1 MKKIFTLLFAA
12 FTVASMSAQQHT
24 PMSFVGASNAKVST
38 MDVNNES
45 DTIQFKMNDLTSGD
59 ITLPEMKGMS
69 AIPSFTIKGATFT
82 MGANHVVEFPSQEF
96 SATVSVDG
104 NEKTI
109 KGSSLSATYNMA
121 DNSFDLSATFTY
133 GSMPFPVTYTVKGY
147 YVKPVTDAISVCVG
161 SAFTYTNSSVT
172 YNVRKYKDG
181 DVEKVDVAVPA
192 YTLDNT
198 LIGNLSLGAY
208 TVKGLVYD
216 SEQGGFYRDYKD
228 DGLTFH
234 FSAEQNGKT
243 TINGD
248 YAFNKEKDNNILVK
262 YDGTKITSI
271 INKFQMGAMPFAIV
285 STFNVNT
292 TAINTVK
299 TDNKPMDGKA
309 YNIAGQRVSDNYKGI
324 VIING
329 KKYLRK

>member
-12 FTVASMSAQQHT
+12 FTAASMSAQQYT

-59 ITLPEMKGMS
+59 ITLPEMKGMA

-96 SATVSVDG
+96 SATVSVNG
-104 NEKTI
+104 NEKAI

-161 SAFTYTNSSVT
+161 GAYTYTNSSVT

-181 DVEKVDVAVPA
+181 DVEKVDVTVPA

-234 FSAEQNGKT
+234 FSAEKDGNT

-248 YAFNKEKDNNILVK
+248 YVFNSKKDNNILVK
-262 YDGTKITSI
+262 YDGTKVTSI
-271 INKFQMGAMPFAIV
+271 INKFQMGAMPFDIV

-309 YNIAGQRVSDNYKGI
+309 YNIAGQRVSDDYKGI

>member
-12 FTVASMSAQQHT
+12 FTAASMSAQQHT

-45 DTIQFKMNDLTSGD
+45 DTIQFKMNGMTSGD
-59 ITLPEMKGMS
+59 ITLPEMKGMA

-96 SATVSVDG
+96 SATVNIG
-104 NEKTI
+104 GKEKAI

-133 GSMPFPVTYTVKGY
+133 GSMPFTVTYTVKGY

-161 SAFTYTNSSVT
+161 GAYTYTNSSVT
-172 YNVRKYKDG
+172 YNVRKYMED
-181 DVEKVDVAVPA
+181 DVQKLDVQIPT

-198 LIGNLSLGAY
+198 VMGNLTLGTY
-208 TVKGLVYD
+208 TVKGLTYD
-216 SEQGGFYRDYKD
+216 EEKGGFYRDYKN

-234 FSAEQNGKT
+234 FTAENEGKKT
-243 TINGD
+243 LDGD
-248 YAFNKEKDNNILVK
+248 YSFNDTKDNNILVK
-262 YDGTKITSI
+262 YNGNKVEDI
-271 INKFQMGAMPFAIV
+271 INTFQMGAMPFAIV
-285 STFNVNT
+285 TKFNSQAT
-292 TAINTVK
+292 GITSVK
-299 TDNKPMDGKA
+299 SDKKNDGRI
-309 YNIAGQRVSDNYKGI
+309 YNLNGQVVDEYYKGVVI
-324 VIING
+324 VNG
-329 KKYLRK
+329 KKYIKK

>member
-12 FTVASMSAQQHT
+12 FTAASMSAQQHT

-45 DTIQFKMNDLTSGD
+45 DTIQFKMNGMTSGD
-59 ITLPEMKGMS
+59 ITLPEMKGMA

-96 SATVSVDG
+96 SAIVNIG
-104 NEKTI
+104 GKEKAI

-133 GSMPFPVTYTVKGY
+133 GSMPFPITYTVKGY
-147 YVKPVTDAISVCVG
+147 YVKPVTDAISVCIG
-161 SAFTYTNSSVT
+161 SAYTYTNSSVT

-181 DVEKVDVAVPA
+181 DVEKVDVTVPA

-216 SEQGGFYRDYKD
+216 REQGGF
-228 DGLTFH
+228 
-234 FSAEQNGKT
+234 
-243 TINGD
+243 
-248 YAFNKEKDNNILVK
+248 
-262 YDGTKITSI
+262 
-271 INKFQMGAMPFAIV
+271 
-285 STFNVNT
+285 
-292 TAINTVK
+292 
-299 TDNKPMDGKA
+299 
-309 YNIAGQRVSDNYKGI
+309 
-324 VIING
+324 
-329 KKYLRK
+329 

>member
-12 FTVASMSAQQHT
+12 FTAASMSAQQHT
-24 PMSFVGASNAKVST
+24 PKSFVGASNAKVLT

-121 DNSFDLSATFTY
+121 NNSFDLSATFTY

-161 SAFTYTNSSVT
+161 GAYTYTNSSVT

-181 DVEKVDVAVPA
+181 NVDKVDVTVPA

-216 SEQGGFYRDYKD
+216 REQGGFYRDYKD

-234 FSAEQNGKT
+234 FSAEKDGNT

-248 YAFNKEKDNNILVK
+248 YVFNSKKDNNILVK
-262 YDGTKITSI
+262 YDGTKVTSI
-271 INKFQMGAMPFAIV
+271 INKFQMGAMPFDIV

-299 TDNKPMDGKA
+299 TDKKPMDGKA
-309 YNIAGQRVSDNYKGI
+309 YNIAGQRVSDDYKGI

>member
-12 FTVASMSAQQHT
+12 FTAASMSAQQHT
-24 PMSFVGASNAKVST
+24 PMSFVGTSNAKVST

-45 DTIQFKMNDLTSGD
+45 DTIQFKMNGMTSGD
-59 ITLPEMKGMS
+59 ITLPEMKGMA

-104 NEKTI
+104 KEKAI

-161 SAFTYTNSSVT
+161 SAYTYTNSSVT

-192 YTLDNT
+192 YTLDKT

-234 FSAEQNGKT
+234 FSAEQNGNT

-248 YAFNKEKDNNILVK
+248 YVFNKEKDNNILVK
-262 YDGTKITSI
+262 YDGTKVTSI
-271 INKFQMGAMPFAIV
+271 INKFQMGAMPFDIV

-309 YNIAGQRVSDNYKGI
+309 YNIAGQRVSDDYKGI

>member
-12 FTVASMSAQQHT
+12 FTAASMSAQQHT
-24 PMSFVGASNAKVST
+24 PMSFAGASNAKVST

-45 DTIQFKMNDLTSGD
+45 DTIQFKMNGMTSGD
-59 ITLPEMKGMS
+59 ITLPEMKGMA

-104 NEKTI
+104 KEKAI

-133 GSMPFPVTYTVKGY
+133 GSMPFPITYTVKGY
-147 YVKPVTDAISVCVG
+147 YVKPVTDAISVCIG
-161 SAFTYTNSSVT
+161 SAYTYTNSSVT

-181 DVEKVDVAVPA
+181 NVEKVDVTVPA

-234 FSAEQNGKT
+234 FSAEKDGNTK
-243 TINGD
+243 INGD
-248 YAFNKEKDNNILVK
+248 YVFNSKKDNNILVK
-262 YDGTKITSI
+262 YDGTKVTSI
-271 INKFQMGAMPFAIV
+271 INKFQMGAMPFDIV

-309 YNIAGQRVSDNYKGI
+309 YNIAGQRVSDDYKGI

>member
-12 FTVASMSAQQHT
+12 FTASSMSAQQHT

-45 DTIQFKMNDLTSGD
+45 DTIQFKMNGMTSGD
-59 ITLPEMKGMS
+59 ITLPEMKGMA
-69 AIPSFTIKGATFT
+69 AIPSFTIKGATST

-104 NEKTI
+104 KEKAI

-121 DNSFDLSATFTY
+121 DNSFDLCATFTY
-133 GSMPFPVTYTVKGY
+133 GSMPFPITYTVKGY
-147 YVKPVTDAISVCVG
+147 YVKPVTDAISVCIG
-161 SAFTYTNSSVT
+161 SAYTYTNSSVT

-181 DVEKVDVAVPA
+181 DVEKVDVTVPA

-234 FSAEQNGKT
+234 FSAEKDGNT

-248 YAFNKEKDNNILVK
+248 YVFNSKKDNNILVK
-262 YDGTKITSI
+262 YDGTKVTSI
-271 INKFQMGAMPFAIV
+271 INKFQMGAMPFDIV

-309 YNIAGQRVSDNYKGI
+309 YNIAGQRVSDDYKGI

>member
-1 MKKIFTLLFAA
+1 
-12 FTVASMSAQQHT
+12 MSAQQHT
-24 PMSFVGASNAKVST
+24 PMSFVGASNAKVLT

-69 AIPSFTIKGATFT
+69 AIPSFTIKRATFT

-121 DNSFDLSATFTY
+121 NNSFDLSATFTY

-161 SAFTYTNSSVT
+161 GAYTYTNSSVT

-181 DVEKVDVAVPA
+181 NVDKVDVTVPA

-216 SEQGGFYRDYKD
+216 REQGGFYRDYKD

-234 FSAEQNGKT
+234 FSAEKDGNT

-248 YAFNKEKDNNILVK
+248 YVFNSKKDNNILVK
-262 YDGTKITSI
+262 YDGTKVTSI
-271 INKFQMGAMPFAIV
+271 INKFQMGAMPFDIV

-299 TDNKPMDGKA
+299 TANKPMDGKA
-309 YNIAGQRVSDNYKGI
+309 YNIAGQRVSDDYKGI

>member
-12 FTVASMSAQQHT
+12 FTAASMSASST

-45 DTIQFKMNDLTSGD
+45 DTIQFKKNDLTSGD
-59 ITLPEMKGMS
+59 ITLPEMKGMA

-96 SATVSVDG
+96 SATVSVNG
-104 NEKTI
+104 NEKAI

-161 SAFTYTNSSVT
+161 GAYTYTNSSVT

-181 DVEKVDVAVPA
+181 DVEKVDVTVPA

-248 YAFNKEKDNNILVK
+248 YVFNKEKDNNILVK
-262 YDGTKITSI
+262 YDGTKVTSI
-271 INKFQMGAMPFAIV
+271 INKFQMGAMPSDIV

-309 YNIAGQRVSDNYKGI
+309 YNIAGQRVSDDYKGI

>member
-12 FTVASMSAQQHT
+12 FTAVSMSAQQHT

-45 DTIQFKMNDLTSGD
+45 DTIQFKMNGMTSGD
-59 ITLPEMKGMS
+59 ITLPEMKGMA

-104 NEKTI
+104 KEKAI

-121 DNSFDLSATFTY
+121 NNSFDLSATFTY
-133 GSMPFPVTYTVKGY
+133 GSMPFPITYTVKGY
-147 YVKPVTDAISVCVG
+147 YVKPVTDAISVCIG
-161 SAFTYTNSSVT
+161 SAYTYTNSSVT
-172 YNVRKYKDG
+172 YNVRKYKDS
-181 DVEKVDVAVPA
+181 DVEKVDVTVPA

-208 TVKGLVYD
+208 SVKGLVYD

-234 FSAEQNGKT
+234 FSAEKDGNT

-248 YAFNKEKDNNILVK
+248 YVFNSKKDNNILVK
-262 YDGTKITSI
+262 YDGTKVTSI
-271 INKFQMGAMPFAIV
+271 INKFQMGAMPFDIV

-309 YNIAGQRVSDNYKGI
+309 YNIAGQRVSDDYKGI

>member
-12 FTVASMSAQQHT
+12 FTAASMSAQQHT
-24 PMSFVGASNAKVST
+24 PMSFAGASNAKVST

-59 ITLPEMKGMS
+59 ITLPEMKGMA

-104 NEKTI
+104 KEKAI

-133 GSMPFPVTYTVKGY
+133 GSMPFPITYTVKGY
-147 YVKPVTDAISVCVG
+147 YVKPVTDAISVCIG
-161 SAFTYTNSSVT
+161 SAYTYTNSSVT

-181 DVEKVDVAVPA
+181 DVEKVDVTVPA

-198 LIGNLSLGAY
+198 LIGNLSLGTY

-216 SEQGGFYRDYKD
+216 NEQGGFYRDYKD

-234 FSAEQNGKT
+234 FSAEKDGNT

-248 YAFNKEKDNNILVK
+248 YVFNKEKDNNILVK

-309 YNIAGQRVSDNYKGI
+309 YNIAGQRVSDDYKGI

>member
-12 FTVASMSAQQHT
+12 FTATTMSAQQHT

-59 ITLPEMKGMS
+59 ITLPEMKGMA

-104 NEKTI
+104 KEKAI

-133 GSMPFPVTYTVKGY
+133 GSMPFPITYTVKGY
-147 YVKPVTDAISVCVG
+147 YVKAVTDAISVCIG
-161 SAFTYTNSSVT
+161 GAYTYTNSSVT

-181 DVEKVDVAVPA
+181 NVEKVDVAVPA

-216 SEQGGFYRDYKD
+216 SELGGFYRDYKD

-234 FSAEQNGKT
+234 FSAEKDGNT

-248 YAFNKEKDNNILVK
+248 YVFNSKKDNNILVK

-271 INKFQMGAMPFAIV
+271 INKFQMGVMPFDIV

-309 YNIAGQRVSDNYKGI
+309 YNIAGQRVSDDYKGI

>member
-12 FTVASMSAQQHT
+12 FTVASMSAQQYT

-59 ITLPEMKGMS
+59 ITLPEMKGMA

-104 NEKTI
+104 KEKAI

-133 GSMPFPVTYTVKGY
+133 GSMPFPITYTVKGY

-161 SAFTYTNSSVT
+161 GAYTYTNSSVT

-181 DVEKVDVAVPA
+181 DVEKVDVTVPA

-234 FSAEQNGKT
+234 FSAEKDGNT

-248 YAFNKEKDNNILVK
+248 YVFNSKKDNNILVK
-262 YDGTKITSI
+262 YDGTKVTSI
-271 INKFQMGAMPFAIV
+271 INKFQMGAMPFDIV

-309 YNIAGQRVSDNYKGI
+309 YNIAGQRVSDDYKGI

>member
-12 FTVASMSAQQHT
+12 FTAASMSAQQHT

-45 DTIQFKMNDLTSGD
+45 DTIQFKMNGMTSGD
-59 ITLPEMKGMS
+59 ITLPEMKGMA

-96 SATVSVDG
+96 SAT
-104 NEKTI
+104 
-109 KGSSLSATYNMA
+109 
-121 DNSFDLSATFTY
+121 FTY
-133 GSMPFPVTYTVKGY
+133 GSMPFPITYTVKGY
-147 YVKPVTDAISVCVG
+147 YVKPVTDAISVCIG
-161 SAFTYTNSSVT
+161 SAYTYTNSSVT

-234 FSAEQNGKT
+234 FSAEKDGNT

-248 YAFNKEKDNNILVK
+248 YVFNSKKDNNILVK
-262 YDGTKITSI
+262 YDGTKVTSI
-271 INKFQMGAMPFAIV
+271 INKFQMGAMPFDIV

-309 YNIAGQRVSDNYKGI
+309 YNIAGQRVSDDYKGI

>member
-12 FTVASMSAQQHT
+12 FTAASMPAQQHT

-59 ITLPEMKGMS
+59 ITLPEMKGMA

-104 NEKTI
+104 KEKAI

-133 GSMPFPVTYTVKGY
+133 GSMPFPITYTVKGY
-147 YVKPVTDAISVCVG
+147 YVKPVTDAISVCIG
-161 SAFTYTNSSVT
+161 SAYTYTNSSVT

-181 DVEKVDVAVPA
+181 DVEKVDVTVPA
-192 YTLDNT
+192 YTLDKT

-234 FSAEQNGKT
+234 FSAEKDGNT

-248 YAFNKEKDNNILVK
+248 YVFNSKKDNNILVK
-262 YDGTKITSI
+262 YDGTKVTSI
-271 INKFQMGAMPFAIV
+271 INKFQMGAMPFDIV

-292 TAINTVK
+292 TAINSVK

-309 YNIAGQRVSDNYKGI
+309 YNIAGQRVSDDYKGI

>member
-1 MKKIFTLLFAA
+1 
-12 FTVASMSAQQHT
+12 MSAQQHT

-59 ITLPEMKGMS
+59 ITLPEMKGMA

-104 NEKTI
+104 NEKAI

-133 GSMPFPVTYTVKGY
+133 GSMPFPVTYTVK
-147 YVKPVTDAISVCVG
+147 VTDAISVCIG
-161 SAFTYTNSSVT
+161 SAYTYTNSSVT

-181 DVEKVDVAVPA
+181 NVEKVDVTVPA

-234 FSAEQNGKT
+234 FSAEKDGNT

-248 YAFNKEKDNNILVK
+248 YIFNSKKDNNILVK
-262 YDGTKITSI
+262 YDGTKVTSI
-271 INKFQMGAMPFAIV
+271 INKFQMGAMPFDIV

-309 YNIAGQRVSDNYKGI
+309 YNIAGQRVSDDYKGI